1 MANRF
6 QTSLAGAVAAAL
18 LASLTF
24 PVEAREWGVEGRL
37 KGKPK
42 KESSIEFQKAKDVSG
57 IACSREAG
65 FPRPCLVI
73 DDEVQW
79 AQVVILHESRIVA
92 GQTIQLIGSALGGKP
107 LELDGE
113 GVAYADGYFYVIGS
127 HGASRKSEKNK
138 AKREARIAAS
148 SQLVRFR
155 LDGDDITADGR
166 LKISPR
172 IETTAK
178 LRKALTSHPAL
189 KAFAER
195 DLDEKGLTIE
205 GVAIRDGILY
215 AGLRAPTLA
224 PGRATVASVPVEA
237 LFDGN
242 PGVPELTLH
251 SLTVGDGNGIRDLAL
266 YRGEFVVLVGSAPG
280 LDDEEPG
287 RYAIYRWAGRG
298 DVEGPG
304 ADVPVYPAKDGD
316 KSKFPKPEAILPL
329 EETRDG
335 LRILVIYEGAE
346 EGRPR
351 DLTIR

>member
-6 QTSLAGAVAAAL
+6 QTSLARVAVVAL
-18 LASLTF
+18 LATLSL
-24 PVEAREWGVEGRL
+24 PAEAREWKVEKELRGEP
-37 KGKPK
+37 KEGKPGEFK
-42 KESSIEFQKAKDVSG
+42 KARNVSG
-57 IACSREAG
+57 IACNRESG
-65 FPRPCLVI
+65 FPRQCLVI

-79 AQVVILHESRIVA
+79 AQVVILHENRIVA
-92 GQTIQLIGSALGGKP
+92 GQTIQLIGNTHGGKP

-113 GVAYADGYFYVIGS
+113 GVAYADGYFYIIGS
-127 HGASRKSEKNK
+127 HGAPRKNEKNE

-155 LDGDDITADGR
+155 LDGADITTDGR
-166 LKISPR
+166 LKVSPR

-178 LRKALTSHPAL
+178 LRKALASHPDL
-189 KAFAER
+189 EPFAER
-195 DLDEKGLTIE
+195 DLDKKGLTIE
-205 GVAIRDGILY
+205 GIAIRDGILY

-224 PGRATVASVPVEA
+224 PGRATVATVPVEA
-237 LFDGN
+237 LFDGKQE
-242 PGVPELTLH
+242 VPELKLH

-266 YRGEFVVLVGSAPG
+266 YRGGFVVLVGSAPA
-280 LDDEEPG
+280 LDDGEPG
-287 RYAIYRWAGRG
+287 RYSIYRWAGRG

-304 ADVPVYPAKDGD
+304 VDVPVYPAEDGD

-329 EETRDG
+329 EQSKDG